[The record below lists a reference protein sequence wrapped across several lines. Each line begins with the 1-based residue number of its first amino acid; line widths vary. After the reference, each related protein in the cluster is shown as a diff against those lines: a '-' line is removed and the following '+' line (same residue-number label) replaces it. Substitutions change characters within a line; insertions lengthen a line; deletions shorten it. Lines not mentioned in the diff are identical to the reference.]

1 MGQKPTFDPR
11 AHVDHME
18 AVLGLEIRPEWRD
31 SVVRYMAT
39 TAEAAALVNDFR
51 LDDAVEIA
59 PTFKA

>member
-18 AVLGLEIRPEWRD
+18 KVLGLEIRPEWRD

-39 TAEAAALVNDFR
+39 TADAADMVNAFR
-51 LDDAVEIA
+51 LDDDVEIA